1 MKEKGVPKEQILHD
15 LDRRLAKDLTYESGR
30 ILGSMCTIPHEFARE
45 VFMRYMEK
53 NLGDPGLFPGTAEI
67 EREVIQQMGILFHCP
82 NADGS
87 LVTGGS
93 EANIIAAR
101 IAKKIKPD
109 IKNPEFIVPVT
120 AHASLDK
127 SSDLLGL
134 ELVKVPLEEDYSLSP
149 DRVKER
155 ISKRT
160 VGILSMAGTTSLG
173 LIDPIESLGQIA
185 QKNDLYLHVD
195 AAFGGFVLP
204 FLQELGYPIP
214 KWDFEVPGVSSLTA
228 DPHKMGMNPIPSGG
242 FLLRDRTLLQ
252 KLGYD
257 IPYLAGGG
265 FKHFQITGTRP
276 GGVVIA
282 FWALLNF
289 MGREGFRQVAKE
301 SMDLTNYLVE
311 EIGRI
316 KDIKVVV
323 KPVMN
328 VVGIK
333 PVNSSLSAEKLDAK
347 LRQKGWAVG
356 LFRSFNLLR
365 IVLMPHIHRQHI
377 DAFLTDLK
385 AVL

>member
-1 MKEKGVPKEQILHD
+1 MKEKGVPKEQILHE
-15 LDRRLAKDLTYESGR
+15 LDSRLAKDLTYESGR
-30 ILGSMCTIPHEFARE
+30 IFGSMCTIPNEFARQ
-45 VFMRYMEK
+45 VFMQYMEK

-67 EREVIQQMGILFHCP
+67 EKEVIKEMATLFHCP

-101 IAKKIKPD
+101 IAKKTKPD

-134 ELVKVPLEEDYSLSP
+134 KLVKVPLEEDYSLSP
-149 DRVKER
+149 DRVNER
-155 ISKRT
+155 ITRRT
-160 VGILSMAGTTSLG
+160 VGILGMAGTTSLG
-173 LIDPIESLGQIA
+173 LVDPIESLGQIA
-185 QKNDLYLHVD
+185 QKNDLYFHVD

-204 FLQELGYPIP
+204 FLQELGYPVP
-214 KWDFEVPGVSSLTA
+214 KWDFEVPGVCSLTA

-242 FLLRDRTLLQ
+242 FLLRDCTLLQ

-289 MGREGFRQVAKE
+289 LGREGFRQITKE
-301 SMDLTNYLVE
+301 AMDLTKYLAE
-311 EIGRI
+311 EIDRI
-316 KDIKVVV
+316 KDIKLVV

-333 PVNSSLSAEKLDAK
+333 SIRSSLSAEQLDAK
-347 LRQKGWAVG
+347 LRHKGWAVG

-365 IVLMPHIHRQHI
+365 IVVMPHIHRQHI

-385 AVL
+385 AIL